1 MAGSEAAN
9 NAFMSA
15 ADLAVNPNRS
25 VSFQKQ
31 FTDTVQ
37 KFINAGNYDEAL
49 EYILSKSVT

>member
-1 MAGSEAAN
+1 
-9 NAFMSA
+9 MSA